1 MGIRKLRKS
10 QRNETVIEPVYNRNT
25 REAGER
31 ERKNPQENKA
41 TFCQFDEIHYLC
53 IAKPLTELRLR
64 YTKSTLPWGSGGAY
78 L

>member
-31 ERKNPQENKA
+31 ERKNP
-41 TFCQFDEIHYLC
+41 
-53 IAKPLTELRLR
+53 
-64 YTKSTLPWGSGGAY
+64 
-78 L
+78 